1 MLTDPPTVSE
11 GGTSETSRSGGPG
24 QPRRPSGCSGGPFD
38 TSHLDLYDKTTGLYG
53 SAKTGDFMT
62 EVDAHSTAIER
73 GIGDIE
79 GPASRA
85 AIRLAKRVKILP
97 SGLYAV
103 ASPQAEA
110 RAIRPGLSDKGV
122 HEVLR
127 LLVSEH
133 QVPSPSQAD
142 RIALGGYAGLMYQRA
157 PKNETAIM
165 RFGAKYDPAAQ
176 QALDR
181 LMPGMRTG
189 LATELAR
196 RRSRMLAQ
204 ATDIGGRLAEANW
217 WVVRAGKGEAFV
229 LGDSPVAATDSL
241 GHDDEWR
248 AIFSPESY
256 AVVMPLGPM
265 FALIMAPQ
273 RIIPITGID
282 VDLAGL
288 TRAINRLMWRY
299 ADRYVLARDR
309 TQLEA
314 AWPEADEER
323 RRSSVQADGD
333 TERVAMAARRD
344 VTSIVMDLWW
354 RRVSQDWQH
363 WTSCR
368 LEFGWQPWPSE
379 DRHLFVSPLEHGSGP
394 RPPVGTIGPIHRR

>member
-1 MLTDPPTVSE
+1 MEQHVISE
-11 GGTSETSRSGGPG
+11 WLLKAFASSAPGGPI
-24 QPRRPSGCSGGPFD
+24 
-38 TSHLDLYDKTTGLYG
+38 LALYDKTTGLYD
-53 SAKTGDFMT
+53 SAKPRDFMT

-73 GIGDIE
+73 GISDIE

-85 AIRLAKRVKILP
+85 AIRLAKRVKILAP
-97 SGLYAV
+97 GLYAV
-103 ASPQAEA
+103 VSSQAET
-110 RAIRPGLSDKGV
+110 RAVGPALSDKGV
-122 HEVLR
+122 HEGLR

-142 RIALGGYAGLMYQRA
+142 RIALGRYAGLMYQRA
-157 PKNETAIM
+157 PKTETAIM
-165 RFGAKYDPAAQ
+165 RFGAEYDLAAQ

-181 LMPGMRTG
+181 LLPGMRTG

-196 RRSRMLAQ
+196 RRSRMLPL
-204 ATDIGGRLAEANW
+204 ATDIGGRLADASW
-217 WVVRAGKGEAFV
+217 WVVRAGIGEAFV
-229 LGDSPVAATDSL
+229 LSDSPVAATLSL
-241 GHDDEWR
+241 GHDDDWR

-265 FALIMAPQ
+265 IALVLAPQ

-282 VDLAGL
+282 LDLAGL

-309 TQLEA
+309 AQLEA

-333 TERVAMAARRD
+333 TEGVAMAARRD
-344 VTSIVMDLWW
+344 VTRIVTDLLW
-354 RRVSQDWQH
+354 RRMSQEWRH

-368 LEFGWQPWPSE
+368 LEFGWQPWPAE
-379 DRHLFVSPLEHGSGP
+379 DRYLFTSPPEHGSGP
-394 RPPVGTIGPIHRR
+394 RPPVGAIGAIRRR